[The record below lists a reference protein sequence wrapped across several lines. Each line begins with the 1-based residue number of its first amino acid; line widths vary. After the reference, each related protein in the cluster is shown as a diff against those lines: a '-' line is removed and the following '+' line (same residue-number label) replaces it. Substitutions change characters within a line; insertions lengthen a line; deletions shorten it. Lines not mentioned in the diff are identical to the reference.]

1 MNVTQI
7 IKIIL
12 TTIVILFLTAGIM
25 MWKVSQETVTPLRAL
40 NPQSSGPKAL
50 IIYSPGLSDFPKKT
64 VEAFADGLVASNWHV
79 EIVTASS
86 QAPTDLTGYTLL
98 VIGGP
103 IYGGQPSKP
112 VQDYMARLGDLDGL
126 RVYTLL
132 TSAGEN
138 PQTEEAISSW
148 ITTHGGVEAGTLLL
162 YALAPNEPVDGTSDP
177 TQIAAKAAQS
187 LTK

>member
-1 MNVTQI
+1 MNIAQI
-7 IKIIL
+7 IKIIIII
-12 TTIVILFLTAGIM
+12 IVILSSAIGII
-25 MWKVSQETVTPLRAL
+25 MWRTSQETVTPLRTL
-40 NPQSSGPKAL
+40 NPQSSGPRAL
-50 IIYSPGLSDFPKKT
+50 VVYSPGLSDFPQKMA
-64 VEAFADGLVASNWHV
+64 EAFANGLAATDWSVD
-79 EIVTASS
+79 IVTASS

-112 VQDYMARLGDLDGL
+112 VQDYTARLEDLKGL

-138 PQTEEAISSW
+138 PQAEEARSSW
-148 ITTHGGVEAGTLLL
+148 ITAHGGVEAGMLELHTM
-162 YALAPNEPVDGTSDP
+162 APNEPVDGASDP
-177 TQIAAKAAQS
+177 SQIAAKAAQS

>member
-1 MNVTQI
+1 MNIAQI
-7 IKIIL
+7 IKIIIII
-12 TTIVILFLTAGIM
+12 IVILITVSGITI
-25 MWKVSQETVTPLRAL
+25 WKASQETITPLRTL
-40 NPQSSGPKAL
+40 NPQSSASKAL
-50 IIYSPGLSDFPKKT
+50 VAYSPGISDFPQKT
-64 VEAFADGLVASNWHV
+64 AEAFADGLAASNWHV
-79 EIVTASS
+79 DIVTASS

-112 VQDYMARLGDLDGL
+112 VQDYMARLGDLEGL

-138 PQTEEAISSW
+138 PQAEEAMSSW
-148 ITTHGGVEAGTLLL
+148 VTAHGGVEAGMLVLHTMV
-162 YALAPNEPVDGTSDP
+162 PNTPVDGVSDP

-187 LTK
+187 IPK